1 MTSFA
6 YGCSNLTSL
15 AVPNTSGLTSGGD
28 YFMRYY
34 AYGCSKLASLSVP
47 DTSGLESVGNNFM
60 YYYAYNCSNLTSLAV
75 PDTSG
80 LESVGNYFMRYYAY
94 NCTSLAKLLLPKVG
108 WFATHN
114 ITWGVPSGR
123 LGSLKGYT
131 LKYADL
137 AGWKA
142 LTAETKTL
150 YLNYIR
156 DADDV
161 IYIPSG
167 GRTQRRKMLAMGM
180 L

>member
-1 MTSFA
+1 MAS
-6 YGCSNLTSL
+6 
-15 AVPNTSGLTSGGD
+15 
-28 YFMRYY
+28 Y
-34 AYGCSKLASLSVP
+34 ANG
-47 DTSGLESVGNNFM
+47 
-60 YYYAYNCSNLTSLAV
+60 
-75 PDTSG
+75 
-80 LESVGNYFMRYYAY
+80 
-94 NCTSLAKLLLPKVG
+94 CTSLAKLLLPKVG

-123 LGSLKGYT
+123 EGSLKGYV
-131 LKYADL
+131 LDGDDL

-142 LTAETKTL
+142 LTAKTKTL